1 MDICS
6 FYIAIFE
13 LVCYIYGIGYFRP
26 ANAGESRLHLRFAFS
41 FLTGK
46 NGEKMGKFDGIL
58 ICTDLDGTLYRNDKS
73 ISWENKEAI
82 AYFKGEGGYFTF
94 ITGRMPYYAQE
105 AYRAVKPNVPFGCI
119 NGGGL
124 YDGRMMEY
132 VWTCGMPDGVL
143 ELVQC
148 IDEQLPEVGI
158 QVCCFDK
165 TYFAKENN
173 VMADFR
179 RATGIPN
186 LVCHYRG
193 VKEPIAK
200 ILFGTAQE
208 AQILAMEKLLKEHAL
223 AKSFDFIRS
232 ERTLFEILPKGVT
245 KGLAL
250 SKLAQHLH
258 MDINRTVAIGDY
270 DNDIGMF
277 RVAKLGIAVSNACNA
292 ARDAAD
298 DITVSNEEHAI
309 AQVIRDLENGKYH
322 F

>member
-1 MDICS
+1 
-6 FYIAIFE
+6 
-13 LVCYIYGIGYFRP
+13 
-26 ANAGESRLHLRFAFS
+26 
-41 FLTGK
+41 
-46 NGEKMGKFDGIL
+46 
-58 ICTDLDGTLYRNDKS
+58 
-73 ISWENKEAI
+73 
-82 AYFKGEGGYFTF
+82 
-94 ITGRMPYYAQE
+94 MPYYAQE

-193 VKEPIAK
+193 VKTLPR
-200 ILFGTAQE
+200 QN
-208 AQILAMEKLLKEHAL
+208 LLPLPREIWWMWPL
-223 AKSFDFIRS
+223 YPRS
-232 ERTLFEILPKGVT
+232 T
-245 KGLAL
+245 
-250 SKLAQHLH
+250 
-258 MDINRTVAIGDY
+258 NTVASV
-270 DNDIGMF
+270 
-277 RVAKLGIAVSNACNA
+277 RC
-292 ARDAAD
+292 R
-298 DITVSNEEHAI
+298 
-309 AQVIRDLENGKYH
+309 
-322 F
+322 